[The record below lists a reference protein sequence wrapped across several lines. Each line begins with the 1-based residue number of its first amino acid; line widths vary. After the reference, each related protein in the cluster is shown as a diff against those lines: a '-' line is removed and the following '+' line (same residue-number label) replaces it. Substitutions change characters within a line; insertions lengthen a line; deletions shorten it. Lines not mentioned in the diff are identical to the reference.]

1 MVLHDCVP
9 PTHPAFPFK
18 YFKESLK
25 GESSPPTPDPSLSG
39 VCVLLLVS
47 SIKCYKSLILEISI
61 NGWNSLRSGLHSLLS
76 SSRLEEFPGGE
87 GKGGSY
93 AIICSHKY
101 TKLAAY
107 QLISVHDP
115 AGFFSVHPKLPTSPE
130 PRILAG
136 STERGWWQKGVE
148 GVLIK
153 SLFKDNKAR
162 ASPLPEL
169 VLLPTDTKLQ
179 PFTL

>member
-1 MVLHDCVP
+1 MIVP
-9 PTHPAFPFK
+9 PIHPAFPFK

-25 GESSPPTPDPSLSG
+25 GERTPPTPDPSLSG

-61 NGWNSLRSGLHSLLS
+61 NGWNSLRSGLRSLLS

-87 GKGGSY
+87 GKGGGY
-93 AIICSHKY
+93 AIVCSHKY

-115 AGFFSVHPKLPTSPE
+115 AEIFSVHPRPPPPPPPSPE
-130 PRILAG
+130 PCIPAG
-136 STERGWWQKGVE
+136 STERGWWRKGVE

-162 ASPLPEL
+162 ASSSSWTSL
-169 VLLPTDTKLQ
+169 VANRH
-179 PFTL
+179 